1 MLFIKLASQALEEET
16 HRIVMT
22 KVRQERLIQDA
33 DRLMSA
39 IEEEQEAKWGEEI
52 RSMESIERI
61 EGRLDELMEQR
72 CISLGDTQEAR
83 RGVAFLER
91 NFQGEEREKI
101 LEALHQKTRILE
113 GLSSA
118 HLASMDWSLDE
129 LKTLY
134 ASAIKNRCLELLE
147 RILTAKGSEAFIH
160 ERIEE
165 LEKPLGLRRYEAFS
179 YTPLE
184 FAKRYS
190 DEATLRRLE
199 RALLEGD

>member
-1 MLFIKLASQALEEET
+1 MMELFA
-16 HRIVMT
+16 
-22 KVRQERLIQDA
+22 ERHL
-33 DRLMSA
+33 
-39 IEEEQEAKWGEEI
+39 EI